1 MSVLLEKTEKPFRIL
16 SIDGGGFRGVYSAH
30 LLSCIES
37 KLNISLLDT
46 FDMIAGTSTGSIIA
60 AGIACGIPASKIL
73 QLYKDHG
80 GRIFRRRL
88 HARLPLIS
96 GLFASKYKNKYLK
109 KTLGTTFGD
118 IKLGGLS
125 KPLIIPSTD
134 IGNGCVHVFKTKYDD
149 GFVRDP
155 DVLVSDAVL
164 ASCSAPTY
172 FDPYK
177 LKEYLLVDGGLW
189 ANNPSL
195 VAAIDARKRLKI
207 DLDRINILSVGT
219 GTVKQYYPQ
228 EVGLWK
234 RLCGWGF
241 ITRWGRGKLIDTL
254 LYLQASAANNM
265 VGLLL
270 NADQIMNL
278 NFETDATLA
287 LDNTKLQDDLISKAD
302 KDFTYKSEQIKAF
315 LRAPEG
321 VHNVR

>member
-1 MSVLLEKTEKPFRIL
+1 MITEKPEKSFRIL

-30 LLSCIES
+30 LLNSIES
-37 KLNISLLDT
+37 KLNINLLDT
-46 FDMIAGTSTGSIIA
+46 FDLIAGTSTGSIIA
-60 AGIACGIPASKIL
+60 AGIACSIPVSTIL

-80 GRIFRRRL
+80 RRIFCKRA
-88 HARLPLIS
+88 HTRLPFIS
-96 GLFASKYKNKYLK
+96 GLFASKYHNNALKEVLKN
-109 KTLGTTFGD
+109 TFGD
-118 IKLGGLS
+118 RTLGDIR

-134 IGNGCVHVFKTKYDD
+134 IGNGCVHVFKSKYDE

-155 DVLVSDAVL
+155 DVLVRDAVL

-207 DLDRINILSVGT
+207 DLDRLKILSVGT

-228 EVGLWK
+228 KVSLWK
-234 RLCGWGF
+234 RPCGWGF

-254 LYLQASAANNM
+254 LYLQASAASNM

-278 NFETDATLA
+278 NFETDVTFA
-287 LDNTKLQDDLISKAD
+287 LDNTKMQNDLISKAD
-302 KDFTYKSEQIKAF
+302 REFTYKSDEIKAF
-315 LRAPEG
+315 LETSEG
-321 VHNVR
+321 VQNVREE